1 MQRRFIL
8 LGVGLKCKIQLVS
21 NDFATKQKLNVLC
34 QSKRHSNVSNF
45 TWHLRASCF
54 LARLLKSL
62 CYHGP
67 GSWVWGG
74 LGLPRHFC
82 SRARGKAAS
91 SAPAPFAQERLAAR
105 APKIWSLYLKTT
117 FLTRLQQWLYQFCSP
132 NRALYIQI
140 FQMDTSTL
148 SLILFASK
156 YYIRSCQHQ
165 TNIFQFSCST
175 AN

>member
-1 MQRRFIL
+1 MQGRFIL
-8 LGVGLKCKIQLVS
+8 LGVGLKFKIQLVS

-34 QSKRHSNVSNF
+34 QSKRHSKVSNF

-54 LARLLKSL
+54 LARQIKDL

-74 LGLPRHFC
+74 LGSRRHSC
-82 SRARGKAAS
+82 TRARGKAAS

-117 FLTRLQQWLYQFCSP
+117 FLTRL
-132 NRALYIQI
+132 
-140 FQMDTSTL
+140 
-148 SLILFASK
+148 
-156 YYIRSCQHQ
+156 
-165 TNIFQFSCST
+165 
-175 AN
+175 